1 MSKRRKKRER
11 GRTPEFSGYKT
22 RKLVARSSNQK
33 AYIQAI
39 QDSDIVLCHGP
50 AGTGKTHIAAG
61 VATRMMRASQIQRIV
76 ICRPVVGVGKDIGY
90 LPGSMED
97 KVGPYLIPLFDEFSY
112 YCEDSLLK
120 TWAVHGQLEIV
131 PLSMMRGRTFNNA
144 FVILDEAQNASMM
157 ELRMLLTRI
166 GSHSKMVVAGD
177 LKQSDLPSSQAGA
190 FRVVIEALVGLE
202 GITISQLTDK
212 DIVRHHLIGPI
223 EARLAN
229 LSTPGETKE

>member
-11 GRTPEFSGYKT
+11 GRTPEFSGYKP
-22 RKLVARSSNQK
+22 RKLIARSLNQK
-33 AYIQAI
+33 AYIKAI

-61 VATRMMRASQIQRIV
+61 VAIRMMRTSQIKRII
-76 ICRPVVGVGKDIGY
+76 ICRPVVGVGKGIGY

-97 KVGPYLIPLFDEFSY
+97 KVGPYLIPLFDEFSH
-112 YCEDSLLK
+112 YCESSLLK
-120 TWAVHGQLEIV
+120 TWAANGQLEIV

-144 FVILDEAQNASMM
+144 FIILDEAQNASMI

-166 GSHSKMVVAGD
+166 GVHSKMVVSGD
-177 LKQSDLPSSQAGA
+177 LQQSDLPSAQAGA
-190 FRVVIEALVGLE
+190 FKAVVNALSDLE
-202 GITISQLTDK
+202 GVTTAELTFQ

-223 EARLAN
+223 EARLAH
-229 LSTPGETKE
+229 LSIPENS